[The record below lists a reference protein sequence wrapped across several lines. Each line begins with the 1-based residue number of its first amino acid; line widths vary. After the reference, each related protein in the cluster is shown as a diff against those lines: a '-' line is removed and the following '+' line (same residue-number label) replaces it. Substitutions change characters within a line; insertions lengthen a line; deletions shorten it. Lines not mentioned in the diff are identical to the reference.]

1 MEVNMKAKKI
11 LSLAFVGML
20 AIASL
25 SACTG
30 DKNSSNG
37 GVGDKLEKVTLVL
50 DYTPNTN
57 HTGIYL
63 AKEKGYYKDQGIDL
77 EIIQPSDS
85 DSATLVASDKAQ
97 FGVSYQEDV
106 TYALTR
112 EKDPLPVKA
121 IATIIQHN
129 TSGFAAPVEKNIK
142 TAKDFE
148 GKTYGGWGSPSE
160 EAIIKLAM
168 EKKGADFSKLNR
180 VDIGQDDYF
189 TATKKNID
197 FAWVFEAWT
206 GVEAKLKKINLD
218 YIPVRDIDPAL
229 DYYTPVLIANNKTI
243 KEKPDLVKK
252 FMTATS
258 KGYEEAIKDPSGA
271 ADILSKAVPELDK
284 NLVKASQD
292 YLAKLYQDD
301 APRWGE
307 MKADVWKNYAK
318 FMQDNGLIK
327 KALNVDEAFTNEF
340 LPEKK

>member
-1 MEVNMKAKKI
+1 MKAKKI
-11 LSLAFVGML
+11 LSLALVGLL
-20 AIASL
+20 AIAGL
-25 SACTG
+25 SACSG
-30 DKNSSNG
+30 ENNASKSG
-37 GVGDKLEKVTLVL
+37 EGDKLEKVTLVL

-85 DSATLVASDKAQ
+85 DAATLVASDKAQ

-112 EKDPLPVKA
+112 EKDPLPIKA

-168 EKKGADFSKLNR
+168 KKQGADFNKLKR
-180 VDIGQDDYF
+180 VDIGKDDYF

-197 FAWVFEAWT
+197 FAWVFDAWT
-206 GVEAKLKKINLD
+206 GVEARLKNVKLD
-218 YIPVRDIDPAL
+218 Y
-229 DYYTPVLIANNKTI
+229 
-243 KEKPDLVKK
+243 
-252 FMTATS
+252 
-258 KGYEEAIKDPSGA
+258 
-271 ADILSKAVPELDK
+271 
-284 NLVKASQD
+284 
-292 YLAKLYQDD
+292 
-301 APRWGE
+301 
-307 MKADVWKNYAK
+307 
-318 FMQDNGLIK
+318 
-327 KALNVDEAFTNEF
+327 
-340 LPEKK
+340 

>member
-1 MEVNMKAKKI
+1 MKAKKI
-11 LSLAFVGML
+11 LSLALVGLL
-20 AIASL
+20 AIAGL
-25 SACTG
+25 SACSG
-30 DKNSSNG
+30 ENNASKSG
-37 GVGDKLEKVTLVL
+37 EGDKLKKITLVL

-168 EKKGADFSKLNR
+168 EKQGADFNKLKR

-197 FAWVFEAWT
+197 FAWVFDAWT
-206 GVEAKLKKINLD
+206 GVEARLKNIKLD
-218 YIPVRDIDPAL
+218 YIPIKDIDPAL
-229 DYYTPVLIANNKTI
+229 DYYTPILITSNKTI
-243 KEKPDLVKK
+243 KENPDLVKK
-252 FMTATS
+252 FMAATS
-258 KGYEEAIKDPSGA
+258 KGYEDAIKDPSGA

-284 NLVKASQD
+284 DLVKASQE
-292 YLAKLYQDD
+292 YLAKLYKDD
-301 APRWGE
+301 AQKWGQ
-307 MKADVWKNYAK
+307 MKAEVWKNYAK

-340 LPEKK
+340 LPE

>member
-1 MEVNMKAKKI
+1 M
-11 LSLAFVGML
+11 VGLL
-20 AIASL
+20 AIAGL
-25 SACTG
+25 SACSG
-30 DKNSSNG
+30 ENNASKSG
-37 GVGDKLEKVTLVL
+37 EGDKLEKVTLVL

-85 DSATLVASDKAQ
+85 DSVTLVASDKAQ

-168 EKKGADFSKLNR
+168 EKQGADFNKLKR
-180 VDIGQDDYF
+180 VDIGKDDYF

-197 FAWVFEAWT
+197 FAWIFDAWT
-206 GVEAKLKKINLD
+206 GVEARLKNVKLD
-218 YIPVRDIDPAL
+218 YIPIKDIDPAL
-229 DYYTPVLIANNKTI
+229 DYYTPILITNNKTI
-243 KEKPDLVKK
+243 KENPELVKK
-252 FMTATS
+252 FMAATS

-284 NLVKASQD
+284 NLVKTSQE
-292 YLAKLYQDD
+292 YLAKLYKDD
-301 APRWGE
+301 AQKWGQ
-307 MKADVWKNYAK
+307 MKAEVWKNYAK

-340 LPEKK
+340 LPE

>member
-1 MEVNMKAKKI
+1 MKAKKI
-11 LSLAFVGML
+11 LSLALVGLL
-20 AIASL
+20 AIAGL
-25 SACTG
+25 SACSG
-30 DKNSSNG
+30 ENNASKSG
-37 GVGDKLEKVTLVL
+37 EGDKLEKVTLVL

-85 DSATLVASDKAQ
+85 DSVTLVASDKAQ

-168 EKKGADFSKLNR
+168 EKQGADFNKLKR
-180 VDIGQDDYF
+180 VDIGKDDYF

-197 FAWVFEAWT
+197 FAWIFDAWT
-206 GVEAKLKKINLD
+206 GVEARLKNIKLD
-218 YIPVRDIDPAL
+218 YIPIEDIDPAL
-229 DYYTPVLIANNKTI
+229 DYYTPILITNNKTI
-243 KEKPDLVKK
+243 KENPELVKK
-252 FMTATS
+252 FMAATS

-284 NLVKASQD
+284 NLVKTSQE
-292 YLAKLYQDD
+292 YLAKLYKDD
-301 APRWGE
+301 AQKWGQ
-307 MKADVWKNYAK
+307 MKAEVWKNYAK

-327 KALNVDEAFTNEF
+327 KALNVDEAFTNDF
-340 LPEKK
+340 LPE

>member
-1 MEVNMKAKKI
+1 MKAKKI
-11 LSLAFVGML
+11 LSLALVGLL
-20 AIASL
+20 AIAGL
-25 SACTG
+25 SACSG
-30 DKNSSNG
+30 ENNASKSG
-37 GVGDKLEKVTLVL
+37 EGDKLEKVTLVL

-63 AKEKGYYKDQGIDL
+63 AKENGYYKDQGIDL

-85 DSATLVASDKAQ
+85 DSVTLVASDKAQ

-168 EKKGADFSKLNR
+168 EKQGADFNKLKR
-180 VDIGQDDYF
+180 VDIGKDDYF

-197 FAWVFEAWT
+197 FAWIFDAWT
-206 GVEAKLKKINLD
+206 GVEARLKNVKLD
-218 YIPVRDIDPAL
+218 YIPIKDIDPAL
-229 DYYTPVLIANNKTI
+229 DYYTPILITNNKTI
-243 KEKPDLVKK
+243 KENPELVKK
-252 FMTATS
+252 FMAATS

-284 NLVKASQD
+284 NLVKTSQE
-292 YLAKLYQDD
+292 YLAKLYKDD
-301 APRWGE
+301 AQKWGQ
-307 MKADVWKNYAK
+307 MKAEVWKNYAK

-340 LPEKK
+340 LPE

>member
-1 MEVNMKAKKI
+1 MKAKKI
-11 LSLAFVGML
+11 LSLALVGLL
-20 AIASL
+20 AIAGL
-25 SACTG
+25 SACSG
-30 DKNSSNG
+30 ENNASKSG
-37 GVGDKLEKVTLVL
+37 EGDKLEKVTLVL

-85 DSATLVASDKAQ
+85 DSVTLVASDKAQ

-168 EKKGADFSKLNR
+168 EKQGADFNKLKR
-180 VDIGQDDYF
+180 VDIGKDDYF

-197 FAWVFEAWT
+197 FAWIFDAWT
-206 GVEAKLKKINLD
+206 GVEARLKNIKLD
-218 YIPVRDIDPAL
+218 YIPIKDIDPAL
-229 DYYTPVLIANNKTI
+229 DYYTPILITNNKTI
-243 KEKPDLVKK
+243 KENPELVKK
-252 FMTATS
+252 FMAATS

-284 NLVKASQD
+284 NLVKASQE
-292 YLAKLYQDD
+292 YLAKLYKDD
-301 APRWGE
+301 AQKWGQ
-307 MKADVWKNYAK
+307 MKAEVWKNYAK

-340 LPEKK
+340 LPE

>member
-1 MEVNMKAKKI
+1 MKAKKI
-11 LSLAFVGML
+11 LSLALVGLL
-20 AIASL
+20 AIAGL
-25 SACTG
+25 SACSG
-30 DKNSSNG
+30 ENNASKSG
-37 GVGDKLEKVTLVL
+37 EGDKLKKITLVL

-168 EKKGADFSKLNR
+168 EKQGADFNKLKR

-197 FAWVFEAWT
+197 FAWVFDAWT
-206 GVEAKLKKINLD
+206 GVEARLKNIKLD
-218 YIPVRDIDPAL
+218 YIPIKDIDPAL
-229 DYYTPVLIANNKTI
+229 DYYTPILITSNKTI
-243 KEKPDLVKK
+243 KENPDLVKK
-252 FMTATS
+252 FMAATS

-284 NLVKASQD
+284 DLVKASQE
-292 YLAKLYQDD
+292 YLAKLYKDD
-301 APRWGE
+301 AQKWGQ
-307 MKADVWKNYAK
+307 MKAEVWKNYAK

-340 LPEKK
+340 LPE

>member
-1 MEVNMKAKKI
+1 MKAKKI
-11 LSLAFVGML
+11 LSLALVGLL
-20 AIASL
+20 AIAGL
-25 SACTG
+25 SACSG
-30 DKNSSNG
+30 ENNASKSG
-37 GVGDKLEKVTLVL
+37 EGDKLEKVTLVL

-85 DSATLVASDKAQ
+85 DSVTLVASDKAQ

-160 EAIIKLAM
+160 ETIIKLAM
-168 EKKGADFSKLNR
+168 EKQGADFNKLKR
-180 VDIGQDDYF
+180 VDIGKDDYF

-197 FAWVFEAWT
+197 FAWIFDAWT
-206 GVEAKLKKINLD
+206 GVEARLKNVKLD
-218 YIPVRDIDPAL
+218 YIPIKDIDPAL
-229 DYYTPVLIANNKTI
+229 DYYTPILITNNKTI
-243 KEKPDLVKK
+243 KENPELVKK
-252 FMTATS
+252 FMAATS

-284 NLVKASQD
+284 NLVKTSQE
-292 YLAKLYQDD
+292 YLAKLYKDD
-301 APRWGE
+301 AQKWGQ
-307 MKADVWKNYAK
+307 MKAEVWKNYAK

-340 LPEKK
+340 LPE

>member
-11 LSLAFVGML
+11 LSLALVGLL
-20 AIASL
+20 AIAGL
-25 SACTG
+25 SACSG
-30 DKNSSNG
+30 ENNASKSG
-37 GVGDKLEKVTLVL
+37 EGDKLEKVTLVL

-63 AKEKGYYKDQGIDL
+63 AKENGYYKDQGIDL

-85 DSATLVASDKAQ
+85 DSVTLVASDKAQ

-168 EKKGADFSKLNR
+168 EKQGADFNKLKR
-180 VDIGQDDYF
+180 VDIGKDDYF

-197 FAWVFEAWT
+197 FAWIFDAWT
-206 GVEAKLKKINLD
+206 GVEARLKNIKLD
-218 YIPVRDIDPAL
+218 YIPIKDIDPAL
-229 DYYTPVLIANNKTI
+229 DYYTPILITNNKTI
-243 KEKPDLVKK
+243 KENPELVKK
-252 FMTATS
+252 FMAATS

-284 NLVKASQD
+284 NLVKTSQE
-292 YLAKLYQDD
+292 YLAKLYKDD
-301 APRWGE
+301 AQKWGQ
-307 MKADVWKNYAK
+307 MKAEVWKNYAK

-340 LPEKK
+340 LPE

>member
-1 MEVNMKAKKI
+1 MKAKKI
-11 LSLAFVGML
+11 LSLALVGLL
-20 AIASL
+20 AIAGL
-25 SACTG
+25 SACSG
-30 DKNSSNG
+30 ENNASKSG
-37 GVGDKLEKVTLVL
+37 EGDKLEKVTLVL

-85 DSATLVASDKAQ
+85 DSVTLVASDKAQ

-168 EKKGADFSKLNR
+168 EKQGADFNKLKR
-180 VDIGQDDYF
+180 VDIGKDDYF

-197 FAWVFEAWT
+197 FAWIFDAWT
-206 GVEAKLKKINLD
+206 GVEARLKNIKLD
-218 YIPVRDIDPAL
+218 YIPIKDIDPAL
-229 DYYTPVLIANNKTI
+229 DYYTPILITNNKTI
-243 KEKPDLVKK
+243 KENPELVKK
-252 FMTATS
+252 FMAATS

-284 NLVKASQD
+284 NLVKTSQE
-292 YLAKLYQDD
+292 YLAKLYKDD
-301 APRWGE
+301 AQKWGQ
-307 MKADVWKNYAK
+307 MKAEVWKNYAK

-340 LPEKK
+340 LPE

>member
-1 MEVNMKAKKI
+1 MKAKKI
-11 LSLAFVGML
+11 LSLALVGLL
-20 AIASL
+20 AIAGL
-25 SACTG
+25 SACSG
-30 DKNSSNG
+30 ENNASKSG
-37 GVGDKLEKVTLVL
+37 EGDKLEKVTLVL

-85 DSATLVASDKAQ
+85 DSVTLVASDKAQ

-168 EKKGADFSKLNR
+168 EKQGADFNKLKR
-180 VDIGQDDYF
+180 VDIGKDDYF

-197 FAWVFEAWT
+197 FAWIFDAWT
-206 GVEAKLKKINLD
+206 GVEARLKNVKLD
-218 YIPVRDIDPAL
+218 YIPIKDIDPAL
-229 DYYTPVLIANNKTI
+229 DYYTPILITNNKTI
-243 KEKPDLVKK
+243 KENPELVKK
-252 FMTATS
+252 FMAATS
-258 KGYEEAIKDPSGA
+258 RGYEEAIKDPSVA

-284 NLVKASQD
+284 NLVKTSQE
-292 YLAKLYQDD
+292 YLAKLYKDD
-301 APRWGE
+301 AQKWGQ
-307 MKADVWKNYAK
+307 MKAEVWKNYAK

-340 LPEKK
+340 LPE

>member
-11 LSLAFVGML
+11 LSLALVGLL
-20 AIASL
+20 AIAGL
-25 SACTG
+25 SACSG
-30 DKNSSNG
+30 ENNASKSG
-37 GVGDKLEKVTLVL
+37 EGDKLEKVTLVL

-85 DSATLVASDKAQ
+85 DSVTLVASDKAQ

-168 EKKGADFSKLNR
+168 EKQGADFNKLKR
-180 VDIGQDDYF
+180 VDIGKDDYF

-197 FAWVFEAWT
+197 FAWIFDAWT
-206 GVEAKLKKINLD
+206 GVEARLKNVKLD
-218 YIPVRDIDPAL
+218 YIPIKDIDPAL
-229 DYYTPVLIANNKTI
+229 DYYTPILITNNKTI
-243 KEKPDLVKK
+243 KENPELVKK
-252 FMTATS
+252 FMAATS
-258 KGYEEAIKDPSGA
+258 RGYEEAIKDPSVA

-284 NLVKASQD
+284 NLVKTSQE
-292 YLAKLYQDD
+292 YLAKLYKDD
-301 APRWGE
+301 AQKWGQ
-307 MKADVWKNYAK
+307 MKAEVWKNYAK

-340 LPEKK
+340 LPE

>member
-1 MEVNMKAKKI
+1 MKAKKI
-11 LSLAFVGML
+11 LSLALVGLL
-20 AIASL
+20 AIAGL
-25 SACTG
+25 SACSG
-30 DKNSSNG
+30 ENNASKSG
-37 GVGDKLEKVTLVL
+37 EGDKLEKVTLVL

-85 DSATLVASDKAQ
+85 DSVTLVASDKAQ

-168 EKKGADFSKLNR
+168 EKQGADFNKLKR
-180 VDIGQDDYF
+180 VDIGKDDYF

-197 FAWVFEAWT
+197 FAWIFDAWT
-206 GVEAKLKKINLD
+206 GVEARLKNVKLD
-218 YIPVRDIDPAL
+218 YIPIKDIDPAL
-229 DYYTPVLIANNKTI
+229 DYYTPIIITNNKTI
-243 KEKPDLVKK
+243 KENPELVKK
-252 FMTATS
+252 FMAATS

-284 NLVKASQD
+284 DLVKASQE
-292 YLAKLYQDD
+292 YLAKLYKDD
-301 APRWGE
+301 AQKWGQ
-307 MKADVWKNYAK
+307 MKAEVWKNYAK

-340 LPEKK
+340 LPK

>member
-1 MEVNMKAKKI
+1 MKAKKI
-11 LSLAFVGML
+11 LSLALVGLL
-20 AIASL
+20 AIAGL
-25 SACTG
+25 SACSG
-30 DKNSSNG
+30 ENNASKSG
-37 GVGDKLEKVTLVL
+37 EGDKLEKVTLVL
-50 DYTPNTN
+50 DYTPNTT

-85 DSATLVASDKAQ
+85 DSVTLVASDKAQ

-168 EKKGADFSKLNR
+168 EKQGADFNKLKR
-180 VDIGQDDYF
+180 VDIGKDDYF

-197 FAWVFEAWT
+197 FAWIFDAWT
-206 GVEAKLKKINLD
+206 GVEARLKNIKLD
-218 YIPVRDIDPAL
+218 YIPIEDIDPAL
-229 DYYTPVLIANNKTI
+229 DYYTPILITNNKTI
-243 KEKPDLVKK
+243 KENPELVKK
-252 FMTATS
+252 FMAATS

-284 NLVKASQD
+284 NLVKTSQE
-292 YLAKLYQDD
+292 YLAKLYKDD
-301 APRWGE
+301 AQKWGQ
-307 MKADVWKNYAK
+307 MKAEVWKNYAK

-327 KALNVDEAFTNEF
+327 KALNVDEAFTNDF
-340 LPEKK
+340 LPE

>member
-1 MEVNMKAKKI
+1 MKAKKI
-11 LSLAFVGML
+11 LSLALVGL
-20 AIASL
+20 LVIAGL
-25 SACTG
+25 SACSG
-30 DKNSSNG
+30 ENNASKSG
-37 GVGDKLEKVTLVL
+37 EGDKLEKVTLVL

-85 DSATLVASDKAQ
+85 DSVTLVASDKAQ

-168 EKKGADFSKLNR
+168 EKQGADFNKLKR
-180 VDIGQDDYF
+180 VDIGKDDYF

-197 FAWVFEAWT
+197 FAWIFDAWT
-206 GVEAKLKKINLD
+206 GVEARLKNVKLD
-218 YIPVRDIDPAL
+218 YIPIKDIDPAL
-229 DYYTPVLIANNKTI
+229 DYYTPILITNNKTI
-243 KEKPDLVKK
+243 KENPELVKK
-252 FMTATS
+252 FMAATS

-284 NLVKASQD
+284 NLVKTSQE
-292 YLAKLYQDD
+292 YLAKLYKDD
-301 APRWGE
+301 AQKWGQ
-307 MKADVWKNYAK
+307 MKAEVWKNYAK

-340 LPEKK
+340 LPE

>member
-1 MEVNMKAKKI
+1 MKAKKI
-11 LSLAFVGML
+11 LSLALVGLL
-20 AIASL
+20 AIAGL
-25 SACTG
+25 SACSG
-30 DKNSSNG
+30 ENNASKSG
-37 GVGDKLEKVTLVL
+37 EGDKLEKVTLVL

-63 AKEKGYYKDQGIDL
+63 AKENGYYKDQGIDL

-85 DSATLVASDKAQ
+85 DSVTLVASDKAQ

-168 EKKGADFSKLNR
+168 EKQGADFNKLKR
-180 VDIGQDDYF
+180 VDIGKDDYF

-197 FAWVFEAWT
+197 FAWIFDAWT
-206 GVEAKLKKINLD
+206 GVEARLKNIKLD
-218 YIPVRDIDPAL
+218 YIPIKDIDPAL
-229 DYYTPVLIANNKTI
+229 DYYTPILITNNKTI
-243 KEKPDLVKK
+243 KENPELVKK
-252 FMTATS
+252 FMAATS

-271 ADILSKAVPELDK
+271 ADILSKVVPELDK
-284 NLVKASQD
+284 NLVKTSQE
-292 YLAKLYQDD
+292 YLAKLYKDD
-301 APRWGE
+301 AQKWGQ
-307 MKADVWKNYAK
+307 MKAEVWKNYAK

-340 LPEKK
+340 LPK

>member
-1 MEVNMKAKKI
+1 MKAKKI
-11 LSLAFVGML
+11 LSLALVGLL
-20 AIASL
+20 AIAGL
-25 SACTG
+25 SACSG
-30 DKNSSNG
+30 ENNASKSG
-37 GVGDKLEKVTLVL
+37 EGDKLEKVTLVL

-85 DSATLVASDKAQ
+85 DSVTLVASDKAQ

-160 EAIIKLAM
+160 EAIIELAM
-168 EKKGADFSKLNR
+168 EKQGADFNKLKR
-180 VDIGQDDYF
+180 VDIGKDDYF

-197 FAWVFEAWT
+197 FAWIFDAWT
-206 GVEAKLKKINLD
+206 GVEARLKNIKLD
-218 YIPVRDIDPAL
+218 YIPIKDIDPAL
-229 DYYTPVLIANNKTI
+229 DYYTPILITNNKTI
-243 KEKPDLVKK
+243 KENPELVKK
-252 FMTATS
+252 FMAATS
-258 KGYEEAIKDPSGA
+258 RGYEEAIKDPSGA

-284 NLVKASQD
+284 NLVKTSQE
-292 YLAKLYQDD
+292 YLAKLYKDD
-301 APRWGE
+301 AQKWGQ
-307 MKADVWKNYAK
+307 MKAEVWKNYAK

-340 LPEKK
+340 LPE

>member
-1 MEVNMKAKKI
+1 MKAKKI
-11 LSLAFVGML
+11 LSLALVGLL
-20 AIASL
+20 AIAGL
-25 SACTG
+25 SACSG
-30 DKNSSNG
+30 ENNASKSG
-37 GVGDKLEKVTLVL
+37 KGDKLEKVTLVL

-85 DSATLVASDKAQ
+85 DSVTLVASDKAQ

-168 EKKGADFSKLNR
+168 EKQGADFNKLKR
-180 VDIGQDDYF
+180 VDIGKDDYF

-197 FAWVFEAWT
+197 FAWIFDAWT
-206 GVEAKLKKINLD
+206 GVEARLKNIKLD
-218 YIPVRDIDPAL
+218 YIPIKDIDPAL
-229 DYYTPVLIANNKTI
+229 DYYTPILITNNKTI
-243 KEKPDLVKK
+243 KENPELVKK
-252 FMTATS
+252 FMAATS

-284 NLVKASQD
+284 NLVKTSQE
-292 YLAKLYQDD
+292 YLAKLYKDD
-301 APRWGE
+301 AQKWGQ
-307 MKADVWKNYAK
+307 MKAEVWKNYAK

-340 LPEKK
+340 LPE

>member
-1 MEVNMKAKKI
+1 MKAKKI
-11 LSLAFVGML
+11 LSLALVGLL
-20 AIASL
+20 AIAGL
-25 SACTG
+25 SACSG
-30 DKNSSNG
+30 ENNASKSG
-37 GVGDKLEKVTLVL
+37 EGDKLEKVTLVL

-129 TSGFAAPVEKNIK
+129 TSGFPAPVEKNIK
-142 TAKDFE
+142 TAKDLE

-168 EKKGADFSKLNR
+168 KKKGADFNKLKR
-180 VDIGQDDYF
+180 VDIGKDDYF

-197 FAWVFEAWT
+197 FAWVFDAWT
-206 GVEAKLKKINLD
+206 GVEARLKNVKLD
-218 YIPVRDIDPAL
+218 YIPIKDIDPAL
-229 DYYTPVLIANNKTI
+229 DYYTPIIITNNKTI
-243 KEKPDLVKK
+243 KENPELVKK
-252 FMTATS
+252 FMAATS

-284 NLVKASQD
+284 DLVKASQE
-292 YLAKLYQDD
+292 YLAKLYKDD
-301 APRWGE
+301 AQKWGQ
-307 MKADVWKNYAK
+307 MKAEVWKNYAK

-340 LPEKK
+340 LPK

>member
-1 MEVNMKAKKI
+1 MKAKKI
-11 LSLAFVGML
+11 LSLALVGLL
-20 AIASL
+20 AIAGL
-25 SACTG
+25 SACSG
-30 DKNSSNG
+30 ENNASKSG
-37 GVGDKLEKVTLVL
+37 EGDKLKKITLVL

-168 EKKGADFSKLNR
+168 EKQGADFNKLKR

-197 FAWVFEAWT
+197 FAWVFDAWT
-206 GVEAKLKKINLD
+206 GVEARLKNIKLD
-218 YIPVRDIDPAL
+218 YIPIKDIDPAL
-229 DYYTPVLIANNKTI
+229 DYYTPILITSNKTI
-243 KEKPDLVKK
+243 KENPDLVKK
-252 FMTATS
+252 FMAATS

-284 NLVKASQD
+284 DLVKASQE
-292 YLAKLYQDD
+292 YLAKLYKDD
-301 APRWGE
+301 AQKWGQ
-307 MKADVWKNYAK
+307 MKAEVWKNYAN

-340 LPEKK
+340 LPE

>member
-1 MEVNMKAKKI
+1 MKAKKI
-11 LSLAFVGML
+11 LSLALVGLL
-20 AIASL
+20 AIAGL
-25 SACTG
+25 SACSG
-30 DKNSSNG
+30 ENNASKSG
-37 GVGDKLEKVTLVL
+37 EGDKLEKVTLVL

-85 DSATLVASDKAQ
+85 DSVTLVASDKAQ

-168 EKKGADFSKLNR
+168 EKQGADFNKLKR
-180 VDIGQDDYF
+180 VDIGKDDYF

-197 FAWVFEAWT
+197 FAWIFDAWT
-206 GVEAKLKKINLD
+206 GVEARLKNVKLD
-218 YIPVRDIDPAL
+218 YIPIKDIDPAL
-229 DYYTPVLIANNKTI
+229 DYYTPILITNNKTI
-243 KEKPDLVKK
+243 KENPELVKK
-252 FMTATS
+252 FMAATS

-284 NLVKASQD
+284 NLVKTRQE
-292 YLAKLYQDD
+292 YLAKLYKDD
-301 APRWGE
+301 AQKWGQ
-307 MKADVWKNYAK
+307 MKAEVWKNYAK

-340 LPEKK
+340 LPE

>member
-1 MEVNMKAKKI
+1 MKAKKI
-11 LSLAFVGML
+11 LSLALVGLL
-20 AIASL
+20 AIAGL
-25 SACTG
+25 SACSG
-30 DKNSSNG
+30 ENNASKSG
-37 GVGDKLEKVTLVL
+37 EGDKLKKITLVL

-85 DSATLVASDKAQ
+85 DSVTLVASDKAQ

-168 EKKGADFSKLNR
+168 EKQGADFNKLKR
-180 VDIGQDDYF
+180 VDIGKDDYF

-197 FAWVFEAWT
+197 FAWIFDAWT
-206 GVEAKLKKINLD
+206 GVEARLKNVKLD
-218 YIPVRDIDPAL
+218 YIPIKDIDPAL
-229 DYYTPVLIANNKTI
+229 DYYTPILITNNKTI
-243 KEKPDLVKK
+243 KENPELVKK
-252 FMTATS
+252 FMAATS

-284 NLVKASQD
+284 NLVKTSQE
-292 YLAKLYQDD
+292 YLAKLYKDD
-301 APRWGE
+301 AQKWGQ
-307 MKADVWKNYAK
+307 MKAEVWKNYAK

-340 LPEKK
+340 LPE

>member
-1 MEVNMKAKKI
+1 MKAKKI
-11 LSLAFVGML
+11 LSLALVGLL
-20 AIASL
+20 AIAGL
-25 SACTG
+25 SACSG
-30 DKNSSNG
+30 ENNASKSG
-37 GVGDKLEKVTLVL
+37 EGDKLEKVTLVL

-168 EKKGADFSKLNR
+168 KKQGADFNKLKR
-180 VDIGQDDYF
+180 VDIGKDDYF

-197 FAWVFEAWT
+197 FAWVFDAWT
-206 GVEAKLKKINLD
+206 GVEARLKNVKLD
-218 YIPVRDIDPAL
+218 YIPIKDIDPAL
-229 DYYTPVLIANNKTI
+229 DYYTPIIITNNKTI
-243 KEKPDLVKK
+243 KENPELVKK
-252 FMTATS
+252 FMAATS

-284 NLVKASQD
+284 GLVKASQE
-292 YLAKLYQDD
+292 YLAKLYKDD
-301 APRWGE
+301 AQKWGQ
-307 MKADVWKNYAK
+307 MKAEVWKNYAK

-340 LPEKK
+340 LPK

>member
-1 MEVNMKAKKI
+1 MKAKKI
-11 LSLAFVGML
+11 LSLALVGLL
-20 AIASL
+20 AIAGL
-25 SACTG
+25 SACSG
-30 DKNSSNG
+30 ENNASKSG
-37 GVGDKLEKVTLVL
+37 KGDKLEKVTLVL

-85 DSATLVASDKAQ
+85 DSVTLVASDKAQ

-168 EKKGADFSKLNR
+168 EKQGADFNKLKR
-180 VDIGQDDYF
+180 VDIGKDDYF

-197 FAWVFEAWT
+197 FAWIFDAWT
-206 GVEAKLKKINLD
+206 GVEARLKNIKLD
-218 YIPVRDIDPAL
+218 YIPIKDIDPAL
-229 DYYTPVLIANNKTI
+229 DYYTPILITNNKTI
-243 KEKPDLVKK
+243 KENPELVKK
-252 FMTATS
+252 FMAATS

-284 NLVKASQD
+284 NLVKTSQE
-292 YLAKLYQDD
+292 YLAKLYKDD
-301 APRWGE
+301 AQKWGQ
-307 MKADVWKNYAK
+307 MKAEVWKNYAK

-327 KALNVDEAFTNEF
+327 KALNFDEAFTNEF
-340 LPEKK
+340 LPE

>member
-1 MEVNMKAKKI
+1 MKAKKI
-11 LSLAFVGML
+11 LSLALVGLL
-20 AIASL
+20 AIAGL
-25 SACTG
+25 SACSG
-30 DKNSSNG
+30 ENNASKSG
-37 GVGDKLEKVTLVL
+37 EGDKLEKVTLVL

-85 DSATLVASDKAQ
+85 DSVTLVASDKAQ

-168 EKKGADFSKLNR
+168 EKQGADFNKLKR
-180 VDIGQDDYF
+180 VNIGKDDYF

-197 FAWVFEAWT
+197 FAWIFDAWT
-206 GVEAKLKKINLD
+206 GVEARLKNVKLD
-218 YIPVRDIDPAL
+218 YIPIKDIDPAL
-229 DYYTPVLIANNKTI
+229 DYYTPILITNNKTI
-243 KEKPDLVKK
+243 KENPELVKK
-252 FMTATS
+252 FMVATS

-284 NLVKASQD
+284 NLVKTSQE
-292 YLAKLYQDD
+292 YLAKLYKDD
-301 APRWGE
+301 AQKWGQ
-307 MKADVWKNYAK
+307 MKAEVWKNYAK

-340 LPEKK
+340 LPE

>member
-1 MEVNMKAKKI
+1 MKAKKI
-11 LSLAFVGML
+11 LSLALVGLL
-20 AIASL
+20 AIAGL
-25 SACTG
+25 SACSG
-30 DKNSSNG
+30 ENNASKSG
-37 GVGDKLEKVTLVL
+37 EGDKLEKVTLVL

-85 DSATLVASDKAQ
+85 DSVTLVASDKAQ

-168 EKKGADFSKLNR
+168 EKQGADFNKLKR
-180 VDIGQDDYF
+180 VDIGKDDYF

-197 FAWVFEAWT
+197 FAWIFDAWT
-206 GVEAKLKKINLD
+206 GVEARLKNVKLD
-218 YIPVRDIDPAL
+218 YIPIKDIDPAL
-229 DYYTPVLIANNKTI
+229 DYYTPILITNNKTI
-243 KEKPDLVKK
+243 KENPELVKK
-252 FMTATS
+252 FMVATS

-284 NLVKASQD
+284 NLVKTSQE
-292 YLAKLYQDD
+292 YLAKLYKDD
-301 APRWGE
+301 AQKWGQ
-307 MKADVWKNYAK
+307 MKAEVWKNYAK

-340 LPEKK
+340 LPE

>member
-1 MEVNMKAKKI
+1 MKVKKI
-11 LSLAFVGML
+11 LSLALVGML

-25 SACTG
+25 SACSDG
-30 DKNSSNG
+30 KDAGKG
-37 GVGDKLEKVTLVL
+37 GNGDKLEKVTLML

-63 AKEKGYYKDQGIDL
+63 AKEKGYYKDLGIDL
-77 EIIQPSDS
+77 DILQPSDS
-85 DSATLVASDKAQ
+85 DSATLVASEKAQ

-129 TSGFAAPVEKNIK
+129 TSGFAAPADKKIK

-197 FAWVFEAWT
+197 FAWIFEAWT
-206 GVEAKLKKINLD
+206 GVEAKLKNMNLD
-218 YIPVRDIDPAL
+218 YIPIKDIDPAL
-229 DYYTPVLIANNKTI
+229 DYYTPILITNNKTI
-243 KEKPDLVKK
+243 KENPDLVKK
-252 FMTATS
+252 FMKATS
-258 KGYEEAIKDPSGA
+258 KGYEEAIKDPA
-271 ADILSKAVPELDK
+271 AAAEILSKAVPELDK
-284 NLVKASQD
+284 DLVKASQD
-292 YLAKLYQDD
+292 YLAKLYKDD

-327 KALNVDEAFTNEF
+327 KPLNVDEAFTNEF
-340 LPEKK
+340 LPEAK

>member
-1 MEVNMKAKKI
+1 MKAKKI
-11 LSLAFVGML
+11 LSLALVGLL
-20 AIASL
+20 AIAGL
-25 SACTG
+25 SACSG
-30 DKNSSNG
+30 ENNASKSG
-37 GVGDKLEKVTLVL
+37 EGDKLEKVTLVL

-85 DSATLVASDKAQ
+85 DSVTLVASDKAQ

-168 EKKGADFSKLNR
+168 EKQGADFNKLKR
-180 VDIGQDDYF
+180 VDIGKDDYF

-197 FAWVFEAWT
+197 FAWVFDAWT
-206 GVEAKLKKINLD
+206 GVEARLKNVKLD
-218 YIPVRDIDPAL
+218 YIPIKDIDPAL
-229 DYYTPVLIANNKTI
+229 DYYTPIIITNNKTI
-243 KEKPDLVKK
+243 KENPELVKK
-252 FMTATS
+252 FMAATS

-284 NLVKASQD
+284 DLVKASQE
-292 YLAKLYQDD
+292 YLAKLYKDD
-301 APRWGE
+301 AQKWGQ
-307 MKADVWKNYAK
+307 MKAEVWKNYAK

-340 LPEKK
+340 LPK

>member
-1 MEVNMKAKKI
+1 MKAKKI

-112 EKDPLPVKA
+112 EKDPLLYKVYTLVYNF
-121 IATIIQHN
+121 IHL
-129 TSGFAAPVEKNIK
+129 F
-142 TAKDFE
+142 F
-148 GKTYGGWGSPSE
+148 SP
-160 EAIIKLAM
+160 
-168 EKKGADFSKLNR
+168 
-180 VDIGQDDYF
+180 IG
-189 TATKKNID
+189 
-197 FAWVFEAWT
+197 
-206 GVEAKLKKINLD
+206 
-218 YIPVRDIDPAL
+218 P
-229 DYYTPVLIANNKTI
+229 
-243 KEKPDLVKK
+243 
-252 FMTATS
+252 
-258 KGYEEAIKDPSGA
+258 
-271 ADILSKAVPELDK
+271 
-284 NLVKASQD
+284 
-292 YLAKLYQDD
+292 
-301 APRWGE
+301 
-307 MKADVWKNYAK
+307 
-318 FMQDNGLIK
+318 
-327 KALNVDEAFTNEF
+327 
-340 LPEKK
+340 

>member
-1 MEVNMKAKKI
+1 MKAKKI
-11 LSLAFVGML
+11 LSLALVGLL
-20 AIASL
+20 AIAGL
-25 SACTG
+25 SACSG
-30 DKNSSNG
+30 ENNASKSG
-37 GVGDKLEKVTLVL
+37 EGDKLEKVTLVL

-85 DSATLVASDKAQ
+85 DSVTLVASDKAQ

-112 EKDPLPVKA
+112 EKDPLPIKA

-168 EKKGADFSKLNR
+168 EKQGADFNKLKR
-180 VDIGQDDYF
+180 VDIGKDDYF

-197 FAWVFEAWT
+197 FAWVFDAWT
-206 GVEAKLKKINLD
+206 GVEARLKNVKLD
-218 YIPVRDIDPAL
+218 YIPIKDIDPAL
-229 DYYTPVLIANNKTI
+229 DYYTPILITNNKTI
-243 KEKPDLVKK
+243 KENPELVKK
-252 FMTATS
+252 FMAATS
-258 KGYEEAIKDPSGA
+258 KGYEDAIKDPSGA

-284 NLVKASQD
+284 GLVKASQE
-292 YLAKLYQDD
+292 YLAKLYKDD
-301 APRWGE
+301 AQKWGQ
-307 MKADVWKNYAK
+307 MKAEVWKNYAK

-340 LPEKK
+340 LPE

>member
-1 MEVNMKAKKI
+1 MKAKKI
-11 LSLAFVGML
+11 LSLALVGL
-20 AIASL
+20 LVIAGL
-25 SACTG
+25 SACSG
-30 DKNSSNG
+30 ENNASKSG
-37 GVGDKLEKVTLVL
+37 EGDKLEKVTLVL

-85 DSATLVASDKAQ
+85 DSVTLVASDKAQ

-168 EKKGADFSKLNR
+168 EKQGADFNKLKR
-180 VDIGQDDYF
+180 VDIGKDDYF

-197 FAWVFEAWT
+197 FAWIFDAWT
-206 GVEAKLKKINLD
+206 GVEARLKNIKLD
-218 YIPVRDIDPAL
+218 YIPIKDIDPAL
-229 DYYTPVLIANNKTI
+229 DYYTPILITNNKTI
-243 KEKPDLVKK
+243 KENPELVKK
-252 FMTATS
+252 FMAATS

-284 NLVKASQD
+284 NLVKTSQE
-292 YLAKLYQDD
+292 YLAKLYKDD
-301 APRWGE
+301 AQKWGQ
-307 MKADVWKNYAK
+307 MKAEVWKNYAK

-327 KALNVDEAFTNEF
+327 KALNVDEAFTNDF
-340 LPEKK
+340 LPE

>member
-1 MEVNMKAKKI
+1 MKAKKI
-11 LSLAFVGML
+11 LSLALVGLL
-20 AIASL
+20 AIAGL
-25 SACTG
+25 SACSG
-30 DKNSSNG
+30 ENNASKSG
-37 GVGDKLEKVTLVL
+37 KGDKLEKVTLVL

-85 DSATLVASDKAQ
+85 DSVTLVASDKAQ

-168 EKKGADFSKLNR
+168 EKQGADFNKLKR
-180 VDIGQDDYF
+180 VDIGKDDYF

-197 FAWVFEAWT
+197 FAWIFDAWT
-206 GVEAKLKKINLD
+206 GVEARLKNVKLD
-218 YIPVRDIDPAL
+218 YIPIKDIDPAL
-229 DYYTPVLIANNKTI
+229 DYYTPILITNNKTI
-243 KEKPDLVKK
+243 KENPELVKK
-252 FMTATS
+252 FMVATS

-284 NLVKASQD
+284 NLVKTSQE
-292 YLAKLYQDD
+292 YLAKLYKDD
-301 APRWGE
+301 AQKWGQ
-307 MKADVWKNYAK
+307 MKAEVWKNYAK

-340 LPEKK
+340 LPE